1 MEALLARWLVRY
13 RHLWL
18 FLALS
23 LTAWMGVGAKNLWFD
38 NDYRIFFREDDPQL
52 VANERLQNEFTRTDN
67 LSFILAPANGDV
79 FTREN
84 LAAVEWLTT
93 EAWKL
98 PRSIRVDSLSN
109 FQNTQAS
116 GDDLSTNDLI
126 RDARSYSDAQLAE
139 KKRTALSEP
148 LLVNALVSKTGH
160 VTAVSV
166 KLELPQHRGVPD
178 ETTPEVMFAA
188 RDLYARF
195 EQNYPQ
201 FKTYLTGLIPV
212 NQGFNELAQRDSVTL
227 VPIMFVIVVLLLVLF
242 LRSLSAAL
250 VTVVIIAL
258 SLVMAIGF
266 TGWVGYHLN
275 QINVSAPTI
284 ILTLAI
290 SDSVHLLLTYLEG
303 LGQGRSRAQAM
314 ERSLSVNLMPVFFTN
329 FTTAIGFAGL
339 NYSDSPPFR
348 EMGNVAAFGVI
359 GTMFLAFTV
368 LPAVMMWLPVRI
380 KPGMGEDAHWKIIDD
395 ICEFALRH
403 RRRLMWGTLAL
414 VAVTASFIPRN
425 ELNDDTV
432 AYFAKGLDIRESM
445 DFVEENL
452 TGIDTLSYELRSGET
467 SGISDPLFLKK
478 VEAFA
483 EWYRQQPGVAHIS
496 SFTTVIKRLNKNMH
510 GDDPA
515 FYRIP
520 DDRDLTAQYILLYEL
535 SLPQGLDV
543 NDLVNFDKS
552 SLRFSVSIHNLK
564 SQGLIDLEAQAQA
577 WLKAHAPEIATP
589 GSSPS
594 LMFAH
599 IGQNNIN
606 SMVDGAFVS
615 ILLISATMIIALRS
629 VLFGALSIIPNL
641 LPSVMAFGLW
651 GMFSGEVN
659 LAVAAVFNVSSG
671 IVIDD
676 TIHFLSKY
684 LRARRKDGK
693 TPEDAVRYSFA
704 TTGSALFVNTA
715 VLVLGFLV
723 LTVSDFTANATL
735 GMMTALCIAVA
746 LLFDLLFLPALLTR
760 FDNLTPK
767 RP

>member
-1 MEALLARWLVRY
+1 METRIAHWLVAY

-18 FLALS
+18 SLALL
-23 LTAWMGVGAKNLWFD
+23 LTVAMAYGAKNLWFD
-38 NDYRIFFREDDPQL
+38 NDYRIFFRADDPQL
-52 VANERLQNEFTRTDN
+52 VANERLQAQFTRSDN
-67 LSFILAPANGDV
+67 LSFILAPANGEV

-84 LAAVEWLTT
+84 LAAIEWLTA

-109 FQNTQAS
+109 FQNTKS
-116 GDDLSTNDLI
+116 VGDELATSDLI
-126 RDARSYSDAQLAE
+126 RDAKDYSDAELAE
-139 KKRTALSEP
+139 RKRIALGEP
-148 LLVNALVSKTGH
+148 LLVNGLISDKSH
-160 VTAVSV
+160 VAAVSV
-166 KLELPQHRGVPD
+166 KLEIPQHRGEPD
-178 ETTPEVMFAA
+178 KAVPEVMFAA
-188 RDLYARF
+188 RELRERF
-195 EQNYPQ
+195 KQQYPDI
-201 FKTYLTGLIPV
+201 KTYLTGLIPV
-212 NQGFNELAQRDSVTL
+212 NQEFNELAQRDSATL
-227 VPIMFVIVVLLLVLF
+227 VPLMFVIVVVLLTMF
-242 LRSLSAAL
+242 LRSISGAF
-250 VTVVIIAL
+250 VTVVIITL
-258 SLVMAIGF
+258 SLAMAIGF

-275 QINVSAPTI
+275 QVNVSAPTI

-303 LGQGRSRAQAM
+303 LGRGQSRADAM

-348 EMGNVAAFGVI
+348 EMGNIAAFGVI
-359 GTMFLAFTV
+359 ATMFLAFTV
-368 LPAVMMWLPVRI
+368 LPAVMMWMPVRI
-380 KPGMGEDAHWKIIDD
+380 KPGMGEEAHWKIIDV

-403 RRRLMWGTLAL
+403 RKRLMWGTLAL
-414 VAVTASFIPRN
+414 VAFTASFIPRN

-432 AYFAKGLDIRESM
+432 SYFAKGLEIRESM

-452 TGIDTLSYELRSGET
+452 TGIDTLSYELKTGE
-467 SGISDPLFLKK
+467 SNGIADPAFLKK

-483 EWYRQQPGVAHIS
+483 DWYKSQPGVAHVI
-496 SFTTVIKRLNKNMH
+496 SFTDVIKRLNKNMH

-543 NDLVNFDKS
+543 NDMVSFDKS
-552 SLRFSVSIHNLK
+552 ALRFTISVHNLK
-564 SQGLIDLEAQAQA
+564 AQGLIDLEATAQE
-577 WLKAHAPEIATP
+577 WLKQNAPEMASP

-599 IGQNNIN
+599 IGQNNIY
-606 SMVDGAFVS
+606 SMVDGAFIS

-629 VLFGALSIIPNL
+629 FLFGILSIIPNL

-684 LRARRKDGK
+684 LRARRKDNK
-693 TPEDAVRYSFA
+693 SPEDAVRYSFA

-723 LTVSDFTANATL
+723 LTVSDFTVNSTL
-735 GMMTALCIAVA
+735 GMMTALCIGVA
-746 LLFDLLFLPALLTR
+746 LIFDLLFLPALLTK

-767 RP
+767 KS